1 MDSPL
6 DRIRRQGLSG
16 ALASDLLAV
25 GVARRPED
33 AVAEPVLAL
42 VQKLGGQT
50 QLFRYLSPGLLKDE
64 FGLDDFEAVRVMA
77 LVELGRRSAQ
87 AGPGK
92 DPDFTDPAQVNEYL
106 SRFRNDR
113 QEHFVVLCLDNKNF
127 LLRDEVAHKGTTD
140 MSLAEPKDVFRAA
153 IQAGATSVILAHNHP
168 SGDPTPSPE
177 DVQVTRRMVQAGQ
190 LVGITV
196 LDHIILGKPGKGG
209 SEQGFYSFRRG
220 GLIS

>member
-1 MDSPL
+1 M
-6 DRIRRQGLSG
+6 
-16 ALASDLLAV
+16 
-25 GVARRPED
+25 
-33 AVAEPVLAL
+33 
-42 VQKLGGQT
+42 
-50 QLFRYLSPGLLKDE
+50 
-64 FGLDDFEAVRVMA
+64 
-77 LVELGRRSAQ
+77 
-87 AGPGK
+87 
-92 DPDFTDPAQVNEYL
+92 
-106 SRFRNDR
+106 
-113 QEHFVVLCLDNKNF
+113 
-127 LLRDEVAHKGTTD
+127 HKGTTD